1 MNKVTITIEEYSE
14 GGYTYSIHNTTD
26 AQEIEVG
33 SRLIDGG
40 VVEVND
46 TTTAL
51 DTALAHT
58 KDIIG
63 K

>member
-1 MNKVTITIEEYSE
+1 MNKVTITIEEHSE

-26 AQEIEVG
+26 TQEIEDG
-33 SRLIDGG
+33 NCLIDGG

-46 TTTAL
+46 ITTAL
-51 DTALAHT
+51 DNVLAHT